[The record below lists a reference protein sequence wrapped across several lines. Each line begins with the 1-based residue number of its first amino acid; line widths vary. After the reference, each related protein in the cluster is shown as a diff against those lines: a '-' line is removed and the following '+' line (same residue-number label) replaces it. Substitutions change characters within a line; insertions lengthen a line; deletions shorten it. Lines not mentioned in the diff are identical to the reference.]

1 MSNILALLIALQA
14 PALPS
19 ADDVKTAVEDQL
31 NLACAGLGEEDNC
44 GANRATAEI
53 RALSCRPAGEDAA
66 SCRYERRTTSRARGT
81 GAWQPAQTVF
91 RFDVE
96 TSLWF
101 ADQESGAGGAL

>member
-1 MSNILALLIALQA
+1 MSTFLALLIALQA

-19 ADDVKTAVEDQL
+19 ANDVKTAVEDQV
-31 NLACAGLGEEDNC
+31 NLACAGLGEEDTC

-53 RALSCRPAGEDAA
+53 RGLSCRPAGEDSAT
-66 SCRYERRTTSRARGT
+66 CRYERRTTSRARGT
-81 GAWQPAQTVF
+81 GAWQAAQTTF

-101 ADQESGAGGAL
+101 ADGEAR

>member
-1 MSNILALLIALQA
+1 MSIFLALMLALQPA
-14 PALPS
+14 AALPS

-31 NLACAGLGEEDNC
+31 NLACSGLGEEDAC
-44 GANRATAEI
+44 AANRVTAEI
-53 RALSCRPAGEDAA
+53 RALSCRPAGEEAA

-81 GAWQPAQTVF
+81 GAWQPAQTTF

-101 ADQESGAGGAL
+101 ADGEAR